1 MKENVMSTVLGL
13 AVGLVIGFVFAN
25 NFNRAA
31 GFVAPPPGKTAEA
44 PAKNPNLPA
53 DHPPIGTT
61 SEDEDQSKGPRPEV
75 AAALEKAKAKP
86 DDYEAQMTAADLYY
100 QIGRFEDSSKFYVAA
115 AKLKPNEVEAM
126 VKAGNAFFDSEKYE
140 EAQKWYEMALN
151 KDPKNTDVRTDLG
164 LTFFLREPKDI
175 DRAIKEYTTV
185 LSQTPDHENALQD
198 LALAYKEKGDQA
210 DYQSTLERLRKV
222 NPQNPVFTKSD
233 AP

>member
-1 MKENVMSTVLGL
+1 
-13 AVGLVIGFVFAN
+13 
-25 NFNRAA
+25 
-31 GFVAPPPGKTAEA
+31 
-44 PAKNPNLPA
+44 
-53 DHPPIGTT
+53 
-61 SEDEDQSKGPRPEV
+61 
-75 AAALEKAKAKP
+75 
-86 DDYEAQMTAADLYY
+86 
-100 QIGRFEDSSKFYVAA
+100 
-115 AKLKPNEVEAM
+115 M